1 TKSRVSCST
10 TRRNLLEGGVM
21 PVNKTVLSQVTCAL
35 SLAACSSAYA
45 INLDYTLQVG
55 AGHSDNINESATDP
69 VGESILI
76 PKTTFTIEEKGADVQ
91 ATAVG
96 DIEYRDYLGGDFNN
110 ELRGQLSSVVNWI
123 ISPQRF
129 SFDFEDYAAVAPVNI
144 LATNAPNN
152 L

>member
-1 TKSRVSCST
+1 
-10 TRRNLLEGGVM
+10 M
-21 PVNKTVLSQVTCAL
+21 PVTRTLLGQVTCAL

-45 INLDYTLQVG
+45 VNFDYTLQVG
-55 AGHSDNINESATDP
+55 AGHSDNINESEIDP

-76 PKTTFTIEEKGADVQ
+76 PKTTFTVDEKGADVQ

-96 DIEYRDYLGGDFNN
+96 DIEYRDYLGGDFDN

-123 ISPQRF
+123 ISPQRLWM
-129 SFDFEDYAAVAPVNI
+129 DFEDYAAVAPVNI

-152 L
+152 LQQTNVFTLGPTFSFRID